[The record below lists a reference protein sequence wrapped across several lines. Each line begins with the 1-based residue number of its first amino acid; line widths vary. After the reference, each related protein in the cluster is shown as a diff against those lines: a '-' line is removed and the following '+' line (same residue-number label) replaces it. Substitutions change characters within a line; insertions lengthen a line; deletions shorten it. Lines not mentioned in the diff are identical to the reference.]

1 MVSFW
6 NTFFYEPLYN
16 ALIFLIGVVPGENVG
31 LAVIALTVVV
41 KAALYPLSQ
50 KSVHTQAKM
59 RSLEGELSLIKEK
72 HQDDKK
78 KQAEATM
85 ELYRKHNVNPFS
97 GCLTVLI
104 QLPIIIALY
113 FVFLK
118 GLAPNG
124 GVLYSFVQFPEQVN
138 SVFLGVDIAS
148 KSITFALVAA
158 LAQFWQTH
166 LTLPKQKPR
175 GETASFA
182 DEFSRSMNVQM
193 RYVLPVFVALIAYT
207 TSAAVA
213 LYWIVSSLFSVGQ
226 ELLVRRRARVQETNN
241 EGR

>member
-1 MVSFW
+1 MVSIW

-16 ALIFLIGVVPGENVG
+16 ALIFLVGALPGENVG
-31 LAVIALTVVV
+31 LAVIALTLVV
-41 KAALYPLSQ
+41 KLALYPLSQ

-59 RSLEGELSLIKEK
+59 RSLEGEIASIKAK

-85 ELYRKHNVNPFS
+85 ELYRKHKVNPFS
-97 GCLTVLI
+97 GCLTILI

-124 GVLYSFVQFPEQVN
+124 SVLYSFVNFPEHV
-138 SVFLGVDIAS
+138 STVFLGIDMGS
-148 KSITFALVAA
+148 KSLIFALVAA
-158 LAQFWQTH
+158 LSQFLQTH
-166 LTLPKQKPR
+166 LTLPKQRPR

-193 RYVLPVFVALIAYT
+193 RYVLPLFVAFIAYT

-213 LYWIVSSLFSVGQ
+213 LYWTVSSLFSVGQ
-226 ELLVRRRARVQETNN
+226 ELLVRRRARQKLVDRN
-241 EGR
+241 